1 MISWGFSRSVWAQTV
16 FFFPERFALVSCY
29 MSSINI
35 WLQFVDTFSYSIW
48 DMPTHFT
55 WNRFSHLFFS
65 LHLISFQNVKAKA
78 IYDNIAE
85 TVDELAFRKGEILDV
100 IEQNTDGLDGW
111 WLCSL
116 RGRKGICPGNRLKV
130 IGYDNA
136 CYTPSPLASPCS
148 TSMSMSMSAST
159 LTFSSQSSQP
169 SELYENTSNKS
180 IKGKRR
186 SWHIMPNKVSRK
198 I

>member
-1 MISWGFSRSVWAQTV
+1 MAAICWYFAPV
-16 FFFPERFALVSCY
+16 FKNIADKFLMKYFLVY
-29 MSSINI
+29 
-35 WLQFVDTFSYSIW
+35 F
-48 DMPTHFT
+48 
-55 WNRFSHLFFS
+55 
-65 LHLISFQNVKAKA
+65 FQNVKAKA
-78 IYDNIAE
+78 VYDNIAE

-116 RGRKGICPGNRLKV
+116 RDRKGICPGNRLKV
-130 IGYDNA
+130 IDFETG

-148 TSMSMSMSAST
+148 TSMSMSAST
-159 LTFSSQSSQP
+159 LTFSSQLSQP

-186 SWHIMPNKVSRK
+186 SWHIMPNRVSRK
-198 I
+198 YLINMPGLRDVSIRWWCWNLLFLEL

>member
-1 MISWGFSRSVWAQTV
+1 MFASSHVTSVQLTYGCNLLILLPEHFKHDADKFLINFSS
-16 FFFPERFALVSCY
+16 
-29 MSSINI
+29 
-35 WLQFVDTFSYSIW
+35 FSFLI
-48 DMPTHFT
+48 
-55 WNRFSHLFFS
+55 LF
-65 LHLISFQNVKAKA
+65 LQNVKAKA

-130 IGYDNA
+130 IDFESG
-136 CYTPSPLASPCS
+136 CYSPSPLASP
-148 TSMSMSMSAST
+148 SMSMSAST
-159 LTFSSQSSQP
+159 LTFSSQLSQP

-186 SWHIMPNKVSRK
+186 SWHIMPNRVSSNN
-198 I
+198 

>member
-1 MISWGFSRSVWAQTV
+1 MKS
-16 FFFPERFALVSCY
+16 
-29 MSSINI
+29 
-35 WLQFVDTFSYSIW
+35 
-48 DMPTHFT
+48 H
-55 WNRFSHLFFS
+55 FSHLFS
-65 LHLISFQNVKAKA
+65 VHLISFQNVKAKA

-111 WLCSL
+111 WLCML

-130 IGYDNA
+130 IDYETS

-159 LTFSSQSSQP
+159 LTFSSQTSQP
-169 SELYENTSNKS
+169 SELYENTSNKT

-186 SWHIMPNKVSRK
+186 SWHIMPNRVSIRFEK
-198 I
+198 FTLLGNVEILRV

>member
-1 MISWGFSRSVWAQTV
+1 MKNV
-16 FFFPERFALVSCY
+16 FFFS
-29 MSSINI
+29 
-35 WLQFVDTFSYSIW
+35 
-48 DMPTHFT
+48 
-55 WNRFSHLFFS
+55 SHL
-65 LHLISFQNVKAKA
+65 LQNVKAKA
-78 IYDNIAE
+78 LYDNIAE

-116 RGRKGICPGNRLKV
+116 RGRKGICPGNRLKL
-130 IGYDNA
+130 IDFENG

-148 TSMSMSMSAST
+148 TSMSAST
-159 LTFSSQSSQP
+159 LTFSSQISQP

-186 SWHIMPNKVSRK
+186 SWHIMPNRVST
-198 I
+198 IA

>member
-1 MISWGFSRSVWAQTV
+1 MAAICYGWYFCFGISSMPMNFPWKRFSS
-16 FFFPERFALVSCY
+16 F
-29 MSSINI
+29 SSI
-35 WLQFVDTFSYSIW
+35 FSI
-48 DMPTHFT
+48 
-55 WNRFSHLFFS
+55 
-65 LHLISFQNVKAKA
+65 FQNVKAKA

-130 IGYDNA
+130 IDFETG
-136 CYTPSPLASPCS
+136 CYSPTSPAASPCS
-148 TSMSMSMSAST
+148 TSMSMSAST
-159 LTFSSQSSQP
+159 LTFSSQMSQP

-186 SWHIMPNKVSRK
+186 SWHIMPNRVSSTATL
-198 I
+198 ILFPEIV

>member
-1 MISWGFSRSVWAQTV
+1 
-16 FFFPERFALVSCY
+16 
-29 MSSINI
+29 
-35 WLQFVDTFSYSIW
+35 
-48 DMPTHFT
+48 
-55 WNRFSHLFFS
+55 
-65 LHLISFQNVKAKA
+65 LIFFQNVKAKA

-130 IGYDNA
+130 IDYETG

-148 TSMSMSMSAST
+148 ASMSMSMSAST
-159 LTFSSQSSQP
+159 LTFSSQSSQQ
-169 SELYENTSNKS
+169 SEMYENTSNKNV
-180 IKGKRR
+180 KGKRR
-186 SWHIMPNKVSRK
+186 SWHIMPNKVSKRFCIPLGTGGK
-198 I
+198 NFTCAMSRLINSTLNGRFETFLKL